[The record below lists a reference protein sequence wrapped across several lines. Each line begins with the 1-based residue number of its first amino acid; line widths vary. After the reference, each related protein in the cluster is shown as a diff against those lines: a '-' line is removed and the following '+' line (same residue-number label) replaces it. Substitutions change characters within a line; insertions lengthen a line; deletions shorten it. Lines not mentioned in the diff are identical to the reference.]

1 MTMIGLLVAVQSAIL
16 SPPMPEDRRSVAIG
30 QATPA
35 AAGAAARGV
44 DTRVPQI
51 ARPASSA
58 SKATTDPVIGR
69 DRCETRATAS
79 ETLCRDAIEG
89 QAARFAPVDPNPLT
103 RDQRAIA
110 ERRLVDPRSDP
121 MTVSQRVARGDLD
134 PAAPLAQGV
143 AAAAASGRTTPP
155 DVYDAGL
162 TDLQQAIMS
171 GVIVPGDVAQPP
183 ASK

>member
-16 SPPMPEDRRSVAIG
+16 SPPMPEDRRSVSIG

-35 AAGAAARGV
+35 TAGTAAGAA

-51 ARPASSA
+51 ARPAASTAKSA
-58 SKATTDPVIGR
+58 ADPIVGR
-69 DRCETRATAS
+69 DRCDERGAAS
-79 ETLCRDAIEG
+79 DVLCRDAIEG

-103 RDQRAIA
+103 HDQRAIV

-121 MTVSQRVARGDLD
+121 MTVTKRVARGDLD

-143 AAAAASGRTTPP
+143 AATAARRTNPP
-155 DVYDAGL
+155 DASDTGL

-171 GVIVPGDVAQPP
+171 GVIVPGDVVQPP
-183 ASK
+183 AGK